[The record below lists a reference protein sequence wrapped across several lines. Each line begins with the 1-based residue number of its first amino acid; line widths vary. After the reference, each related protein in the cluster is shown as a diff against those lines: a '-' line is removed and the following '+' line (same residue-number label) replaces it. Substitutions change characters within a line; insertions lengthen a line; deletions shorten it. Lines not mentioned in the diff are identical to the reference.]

1 MSYFNIVARTTEDTV
16 VTEYEPVKTR
26 SDSYQ
31 SEAEL
36 EREFIRLL
44 CEQGYEYLPGRTPAQ
59 TSAAESMSPALHG
72 LVLALMNQ
80 EAGSFTPTDRELVW
94 EGLYNMLSLY
104 GQLDWRGEAAED
116 TLLLPAETVNDYAAA
131 LNTSLEG
138 LGALPASLEDRL
150 TFEPGKNAFRAVC
163 GEDGLSQIQVDSQEK
178 TAEGLLLTG
187 ALVYLPDGSDLV
199 RFQALLQPRDNM
211 LGCAIVELTIF
222 EHG

>member
-1 MSYFNIVARTTEDTV
+1 MWKKLLVSALAVSMLIL
-16 VTEYEPVKTR
+16 PVN
-26 SDSYQ
+26 SVSPA
-31 SEAEL
+31 SAEEAPAAN
-36 EREFIRLL
+36 
-44 CEQGYEYLPGRTPAQ
+44 QVYEYLPGRTPAQ

-131 LNTSLEG
+131 LSTSLEE

-150 TFEPGKNAFRAVC
+150 TFEPRENAYRAVC
-163 GEDGLSQIQVDSQEK
+163 GEDGLSQIQVDSREQ
-178 TAEGLLLTG
+178 TSDGLYLTG
-187 ALVYLPDGSDLV
+187 SLVYLPDGSPLAHFRVTLQSQNNMFGYRITGMDL
-199 RFQALLQPRDNM
+199 
-211 LGCAIVELTIF
+211 I
-222 EHG
+222 

>member
-1 MSYFNIVARTTEDTV
+1 MLNHEKQLRFCKAR
-16 VTEYEPVKTR
+16 R
-26 SDSYQ
+26 G
-31 SEAEL
+31 AIA
-36 EREFIRLL
+36 REFPRLNP
-44 CEQGYEYLPGRTPAQ
+44 EQCK
-59 TSAAESMSPALHG
+59 AA
-72 LVLALMNQ
+72 LATEGPLL
-80 EAGSFTPTDRELVW
+80 PTDRELVW

-131 LNTSLEG
+131 LSTSLEG

>member
-1 MSYFNIVARTTEDTV
+1 MWKKLLVSALAVSMLIL
-16 VTEYEPVKTR
+16 PVN
-26 SDSYQ
+26 SVSPA
-31 SEAEL
+31 SAEEAPAAS
-36 EREFIRLL
+36 
-44 CEQGYEYLPGRTPAQ
+44 QVYEYLPGRTPAQ

-131 LNTSLEG
+131 LNTSLEE